1 MFTKP
6 VAPAWGVTVVRLMM
20 GTILMVASF
29 EKLSGGGLSGFA
41 GPMASYGFPVPQFWG
56 AFVPLLEGIGGILV
70 FTGLGARWV
79 GLLFICE
86 FVTTAFL
93 IKVSRQPPFGG
104 YESMRI
110 DLMMLAAAIMLV
122 ISGPGALALERVLFK
137 RRPAPLQSSPGVVR
151 A

>member
-6 VAPAWGVTVVRLMM
+6 VAPLWGVTVVRMMM
-20 GTILMVASF
+20 GTILMVACW
-29 EKLSGGGLSGFA
+29 EKLSAGGLTGFA
-41 GPMASYGFPVPQFWG
+41 GPMASYGAPVPQFWG
-56 AFVPLLEGIGGILV
+56 AFVPLLEGIGGFLI

-79 GLLFICE
+79 ALLFICE

-104 YESMRI
+104 YDSMRI

-122 ISGPGALALERVLFK
+122 LAGPGALALERVLFK
-137 RRPAPLQSSPGVVR
+137 RRAATLQSTPGVAR